1 MADDLAMTAEKAV
14 GNGRMKELYVVTKTL
29 SQEKQNCECS
39 LKMRLEIYKQ
49 KKQPRK
55 KGKREYFEEILYRS
69 IPNDPRTED
78 PVIEEIS
85 TSHIS
90 KQKLEQQ

>member
-55 KGKREYFEEILYRS
+55 KGGENVLKKSEIDRYR
-69 IPNDPRTED
+69 I
-78 PVIEEIS
+78 II
-85 TSHIS
+85 
-90 KQKLEQQ
+90 